1 MSTHNT
7 CKTRSRECE
16 SLVGKYSCESEFGF
30 LDPKYSRVRVRV
42 THECTRG
49 QPYEA
54 EIDIFDHYHNVE
66 VGLRR
71 NELCLCLV
79 VCIEKKKEMGGGTQI
94 DELFIEVQVDANI
107 RRDKKICKLA
117 IQSECISCCRVM
129 RSRWQGRK
137 LPDCLQKRVSQYNI
151 LLIIRIHQRS
161 DMT

>member
-1 MSTHNT
+1 MFLRISEKHILNLYMPTLCGLTAWTTYIIIKLDNE
-7 CKTRSRECE
+7 KI
-16 SLVGKYSCESEFGF
+16 SLWIIDFRFC
-30 LDPKYSRVRVRV
+30 
-42 THECTRG
+42 
-49 QPYEA
+49 EA